1 MNLFEN
7 LQMYR
12 EFADKRKDIKISLR
26 NSEKQRRENLIQ
38 IFIWRNTTTIEYWCD
53 ELYAACSEINLF
65 KSNKKYPNA
74 KFILQEIWLSW
85 EDTYYDKINKWV
97 KDVERKEGIKALNFS
112 KENLYN
118 FMKDYHIWLSENLSN
133 RGFIEL
139 SNVEEKIK
147 SLLNKYKLN

>member
-12 EFADKRKDIKISLR
+12 ELADKRKDIKISLR
-26 NSEKQRRENLIQ
+26 NSENQRRENLIQ
-38 IFIWRNTTTIEYWCD
+38 IFIWRNTTTIEHWCD

-65 KSNKKYPNA
+65 KSNKKYPSA
-74 KFILQEIWLSW
+74 KFILQEIWLCW

-97 KDVERKEGIKALNFS
+97 KDVERKEDIKALNFS

-118 FMKDYHIWLSENLSN
+118 FIKDYHIWLSENLSN